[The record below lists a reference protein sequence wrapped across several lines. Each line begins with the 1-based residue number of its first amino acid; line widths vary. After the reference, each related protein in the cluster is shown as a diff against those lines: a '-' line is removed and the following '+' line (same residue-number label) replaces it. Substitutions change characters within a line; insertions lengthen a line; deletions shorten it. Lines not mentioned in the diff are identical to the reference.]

1 MTESHLVF
9 TVKDVEDKDSATLHE
24 ILDAFIKLGRLVQA
38 QEHEATEALELPK
51 ATAALRTPARKAR
64 AKSATAKAAA
74 RKPRATTKA
83 PPRKPSAQRS
93 TAPQTKGGKATLPQP
108 VPSHK
113 AGERWWTGADQAEN
127 RKVIRAWAEKA
138 GHQIG
143 ARGGL
148 PAEIVAEFM
157 AANGLD

>member
-1 MTESHLVF
+1 
-9 TVKDVEDKDSATLHE
+9 
-24 ILDAFIKLGRLVQA
+24 VQA

-64 AKSATAKAAA
+64 AKSATAKAAT

-83 PPRKPSAQRS
+83 RKPTAQRS
-93 TAPQTKGGKATLPQP
+93 APPTKGGKAALPQP